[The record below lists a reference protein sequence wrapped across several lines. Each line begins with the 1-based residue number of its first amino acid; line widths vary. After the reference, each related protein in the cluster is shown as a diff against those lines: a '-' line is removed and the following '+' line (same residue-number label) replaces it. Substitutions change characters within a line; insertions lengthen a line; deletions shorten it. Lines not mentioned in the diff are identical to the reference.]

1 MHFTFRSNQDLIKYL
16 AATGLQIDP
25 YVINM
30 DKSCVKDKEVRM
42 LSRVTILTLS
52 WLIKCNFL
60 KVAYLPSPSNMASMV
75 DAWRRYKGGETH

>member
-42 LSRVTILTLS
+42 LS
-52 WLIKCNFL
+52 
-60 KVAYLPSPSNMASMV
+60 
-75 DAWRRYKGGETH
+75 